1 MLRLLAA
8 PAAALAFL
16 AATFVPAHAFDTP
29 EALIEAFYGP
39 FLVDEVPDDE
49 LSFFS
54 KDTRTAWELLMEQDD
69 YGLGFDPVV
78 DGQDFNIAG
87 FAVSEPEPAGKGV
100 EVTVEFENFGE
111 PRVMIY
117 TLIEEDEG
125 WLVHDIEA
133 VHGEGWR
140 LRELLGE

>member
-1 MLRLLAA
+1 MLRLLMA

-16 AATFVPAHAFDTP
+16 ATTLVPAHAFDTP
-29 EALIEAFYGP
+29 EALIDALYQPYLAGEIPQDQLG
-39 FLVDEVPDDE
+39 
-49 LSFFS
+49 FFS
-54 KDTRTAWELLMEQDD
+54 SDTRRAWELLMEEDEL
-69 YGLGFDPVV
+69 GLGFDPVV
-78 DGQDFNIAG
+78 DGQDFDITG

-100 EVTVEFENFGE
+100 EVLVEFENLGE

-117 TLIEEDEG
+117 TLVEEEG

-133 VHGEGWR
+133 MHSDGWR